1 MQPSKYEFY
10 LQISLTDG
18 DDNSAQINPPFF
30 GVYLKR
36 PRMGLQMKAVAG
48 PKRLNKPSMMHTAIS
63 TAFLINIFYRS
74 VH

>member
-1 MQPSKYEFY
+1 MNFIYKFLLLPEMITAPKS
-10 LQISLTDG
+10 IRH
-18 DDNSAQINPPFF
+18 FF